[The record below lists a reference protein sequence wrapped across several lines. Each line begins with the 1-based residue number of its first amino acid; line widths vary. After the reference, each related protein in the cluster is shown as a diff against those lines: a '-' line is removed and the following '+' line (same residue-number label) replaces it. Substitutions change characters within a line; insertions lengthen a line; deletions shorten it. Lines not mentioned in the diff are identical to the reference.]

1 MTTRAVK
8 GSLLPECC
16 TPVATDLGLGY
27 PRATLRT
34 LARSPAASWAAF
46 AVWVAAC
53 GEKAPLSVEVTTGQ
67 EASLSEAPA
76 IALVE
81 IAATSPDETVS
92 LSATAAPGESFD
104 LGEAPDTSILSFE
117 LTGTNADGDVVA
129 RGRSVSVAVGALE
142 TVTLPLFI
150 QRLGSFARP
159 PGGLVRAH
167 VHAPGGVLA
176 ERYLIATG
184 GDRAVTASATDADPA
199 LGDFYDLL
207 ALGAAESG
215 AALPRAAQSMLV
227 RGSALILIDDDGAT
241 AVDLTAGTSSDLTA
255 PEGLDFAEVSGGAAI
270 DGPDGISFVVGATRE
285 ETEAHPKT
293 TAVLV
298 VDDSGSFTVARLAT
312 ARAGATALYVDG
324 VGLVIAGGAESG
336 SGVETISADGATV
349 SDVPYPADPTTG
361 AAGVVTAA
369 QKIALLGGR
378 SGAEIDRE
386 RQGLPGAI
394 SIRIAFAHDQD
405 RLRGGEG
412 GAAAR
417 DLGQGRVFPAST
429 RVLDLRCVADC
440 EASIV
445 VVEDAALPEV
455 ASRGAAFATAKTVL
469 VVGEG
474 DPDGDRPGE
483 TLAFSVDLGAAT
495 VTPLPLREPRRG
507 ATALPTPN
515 GLLAIV
521 GGIDDTGAGASSIEL
536 LFPE

>member
-378 SGAEIDRE
+378 SGAD
-386 RQGLPGAI
+386 
-394 SIRIAFAHDQD
+394 
-405 RLRGGEG
+405 
-412 GAAAR
+412 
-417 DLGQGRVFPAST
+417 PAST